1 MAMKKFAVSHL
12 SMVLVLACA
21 WPLAVHAQN
30 IAMVNGKPIPKAR
43 FDTLLTQ
50 IKAQG
55 QPPTP
60 DLELQVKDELVLR
73 EMFSQEAERRGM
85 ASSPEFKAQMDMA
98 RQGILISTLFAD
110 YQKKNP
116 VADAEVAAEYEKF
129 KAESKSGG
137 GTQYR
142 ARHILVE
149 KEDEAKALIAQ
160 INKGTAKFEDL
171 AKKNSKD
178 PGSKDKGGDLDFA
191 DPKGYVP
198 EFSAALIKLKKGEM
212 TTTPVKS
219 EFGYHIIKLEDTRES
234 QFPPIDAVRPQIEQR
249 LSQQR
254 LAQFREEIRAKTR
267 TDYVFNFEKNKA
279 PEAAKK

>member
-1 MAMKKFAVSHL
+1 MNKFAVLSRL

-21 WPLAVHAQN
+21 GPLAAHAQN
-30 IAMVNGKPIPKAR
+30 IATVNGKPIPKAR

-85 ASSPEFKAQMDMA
+85 ASSPDFKAQMDMA

-116 VADAEVAAEYEKF
+116 VTDAEVTAEYEKF

-149 KEDEAKALIAQ
+149 KEDEAKSLISQ

-171 AKKNSKD
+171 AKKSSKD

-198 EFSAALIKLKKGEM
+198 EFSAALMKLKKGEM
-212 TTTPVKS
+212 TSTPVKS
-219 EFGYHIIKLEDTRES
+219 EFGYHIIKLEDTREA
-234 QFPPIDAVRPQIEQR
+234 QFPPMDAVRPQIEQR

-254 LAQFREEIRAKTR
+254 LAQFREEIRAKTK

-279 PEAAKK
+279 PEATKK